1 MKKLFMLSALGFLL
15 SMQAIAE
22 QKFVLISGTAVMD
35 ESTYKISGEVVNA
48 SQGLDLAAL
57 KKISLV
63 GVRFAIPP
71 HIAITVT
78 ECPGSTGQ
86 FLVGT
91 YGGDVFQRAAPREI
105 NDGWENLEVVYEFT
119 CATNP

>member
-1 MKKLFMLSALGFLL
+1 MKKCLVLIAFGCLLGA
-15 SMQAIAE
+15 QAFAE
-22 QKFVLISGTAVMD
+22 QKFVLISGTATMD

-48 SQGLDLAAL
+48 SEGLDLAEL

-78 ECPGSTGQ
+78 ECPGNTGE

-91 YGGDVFQRAAPREI
+91 NGGDVFQRTARREI

-119 CATNP
+119 CAVSN